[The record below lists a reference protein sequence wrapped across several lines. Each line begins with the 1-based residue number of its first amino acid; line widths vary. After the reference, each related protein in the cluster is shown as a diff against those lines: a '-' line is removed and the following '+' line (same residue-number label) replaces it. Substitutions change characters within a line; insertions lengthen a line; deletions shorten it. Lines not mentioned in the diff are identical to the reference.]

1 MNITQAIIDSFIAGF
16 IFTFSVGI
24 LMWAKPQGMLPML
37 PSCYTKGAKMPTRN
51 EISSFNRLLASLYS
65 FLAFLIVVNGVRVY
79 HGIPVTFMNLFW
91 HGYIVAM
98 GMNIG
103 DAVFL
108 DILMINANRES
119 WGALY
124 EIDPEKLRARN
135 FFLHMTLP
143 EHILVWPLVICPFI
157 GLFFAFVVGLFL

>member
-1 MNITQAIIDSFIAGF
+1 MNTTQAIIDSFVAGF

-37 PSCYTKGAKMPTRN
+37 SSYYTKGAKMPNRN
-51 EISSFNRLLASLYS
+51 EISGFNGLLVSLYS

-103 DAVFL
+103 DVIFL

-119 WGALY
+119 WGSHFG
-124 EIDPEKLRARN
+124 IDPEKLRARN

-143 EHILVWPLVICPFI
+143 EHILMWPLVICPFI
-157 GLFFAFVVGLFL
+157 GLFFAFVVRFFL